1 MLCNFVEKLFFNKG
15 LRKLG
20 DTSLIRNDAVSCVK
34 DPSDSL
40 TKEFLQAVESARTAS
55 ELEPPPIDPDSIE
68 AQPEAIR
75 VLWDGVT
82 HLAVDDPLVSTRAGR
97 VESWNLHHSD
107 FCRCHTSRITVLA
120 DDFRQWQ
127 AQLAATW
134 VDKVRNRQDLTFA
147 IVHPDPGDCSTGIL
161 A

>member
-1 MLCNFVEKLFFNKG
+1 VEKLFFNKG

-20 DTSLIRNDAVSCVK
+20 DTSLIRNDTVSCVK

-82 HLAVDDPLVSTRAGR
+82 HLAVDDPLVHTRAGICITLTFA
-97 VESWNLHHSD
+97 VVIHLALH
-107 FCRCHTSRITVLA
+107 CWLMTSGSGKPN
-120 DDFRQWQ
+120 F
-127 AQLAATW
+127 AATW

-147 IVHPDPGDCSTGIL
+147 IVHPDPEDCSTGIL